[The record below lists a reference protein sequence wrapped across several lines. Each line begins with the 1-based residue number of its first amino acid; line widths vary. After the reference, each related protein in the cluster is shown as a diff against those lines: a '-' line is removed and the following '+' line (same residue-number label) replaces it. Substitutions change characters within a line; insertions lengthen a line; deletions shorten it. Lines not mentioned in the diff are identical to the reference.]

1 MSKLSSDELKQKENQ
16 VGYLLV
22 VHCKE
27 HLTVLI
33 AQRAKLSRD
42 LLQVPEEEYF
52 VEGEVQSQLF
62 DVNNGNGGTEED
74 AAAREEKL
82 AQEKEEGLKAEKEK
96 REEAMKRIEAKE
108 AERKKEE
115 EGK

>member
-1 MSKLSSDELKQKENQ
+1 MN
-16 VGYLLV
+16 
-22 VHCKE
+22 H
-27 HLTVLI
+27 
-33 AQRAKLSRD
+33 AKFDLD
-42 LLQVPEEEYF
+42 HLLQVPEEEYF
-52 VEGEVQSQLF
+52 AEGDGQSHFF
-62 DVNNGNGGTEED
+62 DVNDGNGVTEED

-115 EGK
+115 EGE

>member
-62 DVNNGNGGTEED
+62 DVNNGSGGTEED
-74 AAAREEKL
+74 VAAREEKL